1 LLYGFKQQ
9 STIAYT
15 CRFFNFNNEQFMEA
29 EIFTHNFSAG
39 MTITLDKIDILGI
52 TIPTYGNT
60 EDLIDIILIN

>member
-1 LLYGFKQQ
+1 
-9 STIAYT
+9 
-15 CRFFNFNNEQFMEA
+15 MEA